1 MPAVFPLYSQNDHNQ
16 AYATNIPQNR
26 TNLLYAPPSRNW
38 DVAVAHKQLYK
49 MQDVDDYDDDNDEDF
64 GSYWSSSQTV
74 DVEGTDASASPIDA
88 MPLAFPSTSDTSV
101 DIRKICMSSPRQT
114 HRLIRTN
121 PTATLQI
128 SSSPVTALVPCKR
141 KVGSIDDLVVPAA
154 SSSPTAAVASRRPQL
169 VRRTNIFGPGLHD
182 NRQRPLTPSSASGN
196 MGGKENEMAEPSSDD
211 VDNLVNPVP
220 KKSRKTRGA
229 RSIRS
234 IQHENP
240 IRAKALEAGYEYIRR
255 KVWTDEEATW
265 TERREAVA
273 ILAQD
278 ALDYGFGKL
287 GLDPSNFTPV
297 TDKEQ
302 DLMRERI
309 YGSCKILKY
318 AAREIVKGANGY
330 GFVQCANNA
339 TPEVIESTGAQ
350 NRAIVAT
357 LLHKQGLVFLD
368 PSDRTLRG
376 SMFKHPAIQAM
387 AEATVFKNVLA
398 DAIQHPEWFDD
409 APPPPD
415 DDTAAHKPQFSAVFL
430 NLLICAL
437 RGAISGWSSG
447 HWVKESFSRKVY
459 HSHFVSDLK
468 TFRDWEK
475 YTSNPTVLTGH
486 GPTRKLLAS
495 YLTRT
500 LQESI
505 TENTRFKVFKD
516 IVAPVP
522 ANEVLDTSDFSL
534 NQ

>member
-1 MPAVFPLYSQNDHNQ
+1 MPVARLSLPQPPAGADSNAGN
-16 AYATNIPQNR
+16 QNR

-38 DVAVAHKQLYK
+38 DVAAAHKQLYT

-74 DVEGTDASASPIDA
+74 DVEGTDASALPIDA
-88 MPLAFPSTSDTSV
+88 MPLALPSTSDTSV
-101 DIRKICMSSPRQT
+101 GIPTSVAPIPIAATPKNLRVFPQADSS
-114 HRLIRTN
+114 
-121 PTATLQI
+121 I
-128 SSSPVTALVPCKR
+128 SSSLVTALVPRKR
-141 KVGSIDDLVVPAA
+141 KVGAIADLVIPAA

-196 MGGKENEMAEPSSDD
+196 TGGKENEMVEPSSDD
-211 VDNLVNPVP
+211 VDDLVNPVP

-287 GLDPSNFTPV
+287 GLDPSDFAPV

-309 YGSCKILKY
+309 YGSRKILKY

-409 APPPPD
+409 APPPLD

-430 NLLICAL
+430 NLLLCAL
-437 RGAISGWSSG
+437 RGAISEWSSG
-447 HWVKESFSRKVY
+447 HWVKESFSRKIY

-486 GPTRKLLAS
+486 GPTRTLPPS

-505 TENTRFKVFKD
+505 TENARFKVFKD

-522 ANEVLDTSDFSL
+522 SNEVLDTSDFAL

>member
-1 MPAVFPLYSQNDHNQ
+1 MVSTARRGKPQAASKDRAILTALNSSSTSIPAKRKTAPTRVDSSDEED
-16 AYATNIPQNR
+16 T
-26 TNLLYAPPSRNW
+26 PPSRTKRAREGSQWADEDIDKRSEKEPANTPK
-38 DVAVAHKQLYK
+38 DRADGEASG
-49 MQDVDDYDDDNDEDF
+49 DNDGSDSERPTQGRARGDTPEEADEDAAAKLERLKKDWTSTIYAF
-64 GSYWSSSQTV
+64 F
-74 DVEGTDASASPIDA
+74 DPIPKIEYHEKGQRCHTFVCTA
-88 MPLAFPSTSDTSV
+88 RSCVGKNRRGVRRCLETSD
-101 DIRKICMSSPRQT
+101 
-114 HRLIRTN
+114 
-121 PTATLQI
+121 
-128 SSSPVTALVPCKR
+128 
-141 KVGSIDDLVVPAA
+141 
-154 SSSPTAAVASRRPQL
+154 
-169 VRRTNIFGPGLHD
+169 
-182 NRQRPLTPSSASGN
+182 
-196 MGGKENEMAEPSSDD
+196 
-211 VDNLVNPVP
+211 
-220 KKSRKTRGA
+220 
-229 RSIRS
+229 

-240 IRAKALEAGYEYIRR
+240 IRAKALEAGYEYICR

-278 ALDYGFGKL
+278 ALDYGFRKL
-287 GLDPSNFTPV
+287 GLDPSDFAPV

-302 DLMRERI
+302 DLMRSRI
-309 YGSCKILKY
+309 YGSRKILKY

-350 NRAIVAT
+350 NLAIVAT

-437 RGAISGWSSG
+437 RGAISEWSSG
-447 HWVKESFSRKVY
+447 HWVKESFSRKIY

-468 TFRDWEK
+468 MFRDWEK

-486 GPTRKLLAS
+486 GPTRTLPPS

-505 TENTRFKVFKD
+505 TENARFKVFKD

-522 ANEVLDTSDFSL
+522 SNEVLDTSDFAL

>member
-1 MPAVFPLYSQNDHNQ
+1 MVKSTRTCATRSPA
-16 AYATNIPQNR
+16 R
-26 TNLLYAPPSRNW
+26 T
-38 DVAVAHKQLYK
+38 V
-49 MQDVDDYDDDNDEDF
+49 
-64 GSYWSSSQTV
+64 
-74 DVEGTDASASPIDA
+74 
-88 MPLAFPSTSDTSV
+88 
-101 DIRKICMSSPRQT
+101 
-114 HRLIRTN
+114 
-121 PTATLQI
+121 
-128 SSSPVTALVPCKR
+128 
-141 KVGSIDDLVVPAA
+141 
-154 SSSPTAAVASRRPQL
+154 
-169 VRRTNIFGPGLHD
+169 
-182 NRQRPLTPSSASGN
+182 
-196 MGGKENEMAEPSSDD
+196 
-211 VDNLVNPVP
+211 
-220 KKSRKTRGA
+220 
-229 RSIRS
+229 
-234 IQHENP
+234 QHENP

-255 KVWTDEEATW
+255 KVWTEEEATW

-278 ALDYGFGKL
+278 ALDYGLGKL
-287 GLDPSNFTPV
+287 GLDPSDFAPV

-309 YGSCKILKY
+309 YGSRKLLKY

-357 LLHKQGLVFLD
+357 LLHKQGLVFL
-368 PSDRTLRG
+368 
-376 SMFKHPAIQAM
+376 AM

-398 DAIQHPEWFDD
+398 DVIQHPEWFDD

-415 DDTAAHKPQFSAVFL
+415 DDTAGHKPQFSAVFL
-430 NLLICAL
+430 ILLICAL
-437 RGAISGWSSG
+437 RGAISEWSSG
-447 HWVKESFSRKVY
+447 HWVKESFPRKVY

-486 GPTRKLLAS
+486 GPTRTLPPS
-495 YLTRT
+495 YLART

-505 TENTRFKVFKD
+505 AENARFKIFKD

-522 ANEVLDTSDFSL
+522 SNEVLDTSVFAL